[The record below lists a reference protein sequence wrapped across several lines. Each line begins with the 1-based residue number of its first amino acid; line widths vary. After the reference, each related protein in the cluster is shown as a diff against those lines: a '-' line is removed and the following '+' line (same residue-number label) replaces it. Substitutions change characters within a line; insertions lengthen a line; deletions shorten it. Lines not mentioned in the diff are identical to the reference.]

1 MKFIPIITMPQLS
14 DAVWSRLTAEVPE
27 DPVDRILR
35 ENQIDLLEVMNHA
48 ESA

>member
-14 DAVWSRLTAEVPE
+14 DAAWSRLTAEDPE
-27 DPVDRILR
+27 DPVERILR
-35 ENQIDLLEVMNHA
+35 ENQIDLLEVMTNV